1 MVDLVF
7 REDSDFFVMVKEVA
21 HHSMLTVDHL
31 HPAVAV
37 RYR

>member
-1 MVDLVF
+1 MDLVLE
-7 REDSDFFVMVKEVA
+7 RTQKFVMVKEVA